1 MKRFFG
7 LKVKKMSR
15 RVKILISLFLKMFL
29 GGIVGFIL
37 AIVLMFGRAEAHSM
51 MIDAGAWYL
60 EYGFYVYLVVSVFG
74 ILTLLYTFLKGKKLF
89 LTVDEEGEY
98 VSKDN
103 HYLLSTS
110 ITYNI
115 LLVFSFANFGVLY
128 RYSLE
133 IKPVFVIPLV
143 ITFLVTLGAV
153 TYTEFKLVRINQK
166 KEPMLD
172 TKSDPTSFKFQ
183 REYFSK
189 LDEAQKLHVTTAAYK
204 TSRVMY
210 IVMFSAFVL
219 AVVFNMIFEN
229 FHQSIIILG
238 VLLLINLIVQQ
249 LHSFEK

>member
-1 MKRFFG
+1 M
-7 LKVKKMSR
+7 MSR
-15 RVKILISLFLKMFL
+15 RVKILLSLFFKMFL
-29 GGIVGFIL
+29 GGIVGFVL
-37 AIVLMFGRAEAHSM
+37 AIILMFGREETKMMMSEA
-51 MIDAGAWYL
+51 GVWYL
-60 EYGFYVYLVVSVFG
+60 ENGFYVYVTVAVLG
-74 ILTLLYTFLKGKKLF
+74 ILTLFYTFVKGKKLF
-89 LTVDEEGEY
+89 LTVDDEGEY
-98 VSKDN
+98 TSKDN

-110 ITYNI
+110 VTYNI

-128 RYSLE
+128 RYALE
-133 IKPVFVIPLV
+133 NNSVLVLPLIV
-143 ITFLVTLGAV
+143 TFLVTLGAV
-153 TYTEFKLVRINQK
+153 TYTEFKLVRINQQ

-183 REYFSK
+183 KEYFSR

-210 IVMFSAFVL
+210 VVMFSAFVL

-249 LHSFEK
+249 LHSFKK

>member
-1 MKRFFG
+1 
-7 LKVKKMSR
+7 
-15 RVKILISLFLKMFL
+15 MFL
-29 GGIVGFIL
+29 GGIVGFVL
-37 AIVLMFGRAEAHSM
+37 AIILMFGREETKMMMSEA
-51 MIDAGAWYL
+51 GVWYL
-60 EYGFYVYLVVSVFG
+60 ENGFYVYVTVAVLG
-74 ILTLLYTFLKGKKLF
+74 ILTLFYTFVKGKKLF
-89 LTVDEEGEY
+89 LTVDDEGEY
-98 VSKDN
+98 TSKDN

-110 ITYNI
+110 VTYNI

-128 RYSLE
+128 RYALE
-133 IKPVFVIPLV
+133 NNSVLVLPLIV
-143 ITFLVTLGAV
+143 TFLVTLGAV
-153 TYTEFKLVRINQK
+153 TYTEFKLVRINQQ

-183 REYFSK
+183 KEYFSR

-210 IVMFSAFVL
+210 VVMFSAFVL

-249 LHSFEK
+249 LHSFKK